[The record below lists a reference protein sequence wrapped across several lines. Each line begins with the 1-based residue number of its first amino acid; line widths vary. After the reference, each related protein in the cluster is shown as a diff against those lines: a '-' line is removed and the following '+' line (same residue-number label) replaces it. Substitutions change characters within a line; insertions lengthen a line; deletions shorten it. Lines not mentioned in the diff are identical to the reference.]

1 MNPLVD
7 LCIGLMAVLA
17 LVHVTRRPRP
27 VHRTTAFLLA
37 LISGVLLWANLR
49 PTGWQEG
56 LGGVDPPEALDP
68 VTRALFW
75 RGWPLSPCMVCLVHG
90 LRFHPSGVEQCA
102 LVLDS
107 YQRLSKPRSDLE
119 DDLEDFLSGARER
132 VGVRGHD
139 PSDSQ

>member
-17 LVHVTRRPRP
+17 LVRVTRRPRP

-102 LVLDS
+102 LVLDGVLFAVALLATKTACER
-107 YQRLSKPRSDLE
+107 RLRRLQ
-119 DDLEDFLSGARER
+119 ER
-132 VGVRGHD
+132 KT
-139 PSDSQ
+139 